1 MSLYDNMAANMLLG
15 AILNKSQ
22 LAISDRYNITVDFFY
37 NKTMKEGKRFH
48 SLIFACCQALA
59 SQGVE
64 EIGVIDIGEFY
75 KSYPKQM
82 AVLEENDYQ
91 DFIEFVKDKCDES
104 NFEHYYNVVK
114 KFAVLRQCKNEGF
127 NISPIYDE
135 YGDAET
141 ERQKLD
147 NYTVEDIIKYFEEKA
162 LNVKKMFYKDKD
174 ISEYKLSNDLYDVV
188 QGFKHTPLF
197 GYTSMSEYLNTITRG
212 LIKGQLTIMSMMSG
226 FGKTTIGSEACAMI
240 GCKRIFN
247 WEQHKFIDNPN
258 YQGQA
263 VLYIQYEMD
272 DRMEFS
278 PRIIG
283 AVAKVSTKRI
293 IDGVLT
299 DDEEERVNE
308 AIKAINESDINV
320 VTMPNFTINT
330 IEDYIK
336 EYSLIKN
343 IGLVVFDYISA
354 GSAVNSEMAKS
365 NRVSMREDMTL
376 AAISS
381 ALKEMARKYDVAVLT
396 FTQVNAN
403 IHTQDVLDAG
413 CIAGSRAVQNKA
425 DVAMIVHEV
434 RAKEKP
440 FVDLYLP
447 PEFRQMGLEPN
458 RICHCY
464 KVRFGSYEQGIKVWG
479 YLNLGTGEW
488 TDMFV
493 TNKYNEPIIIEKTKL
508 IKGSD

>member
-22 LAISDRYNITVDFFY
+22 LAISDRYNITTDFFY
-37 NKTMKEGKRFH
+37 DSTTKDGKRFH

-59 SQGVE
+59 YQGVE
-64 EIGVIDIGEFY
+64 EIDIIDVGEFY
-75 KSYPKQM
+75 KSYPKQF
-82 AVLEENDYQ
+82 AILEEHDYQ
-91 DFIEFVKDKCDES
+91 DFIERVKESCDET

-114 KFAVLRQCKNEGF
+114 KFAVLRQCKKEGF
-127 NISPIYDE
+127 DISPLYNE
-135 YGDAET
+135 NNEEAT

-147 NYTVEDIIKYFEEKA
+147 NYSVEDIIKYFEEKA
-162 LNVKKMFYKDKD
+162 LNIKKIFYKDKE
-174 ISEYKLSNDLYDVV
+174 ISEYRLSDDLYEVV
-188 QGFKHTPLF
+188 NGFKHTPLF
-197 GYTSMSEYLNTITRG
+197 GYTTMSEYLNTITRG

-240 GCKRIFN
+240 GCKRIFD
-247 WEQHKFIDNPN
+247 WETHSFIDNPN
-258 YQGQA
+258 YSGQS

-272 DRMEFS
+272 DKMEFS

-293 IDGVLT
+293 IDGVLNE
-299 DDEEERVNE
+299 DEEQRVNE

-330 IEDYIK
+330 IEDYVK
-336 EYSLIKN
+336 EYNLVKN
-343 IGLVVFDYISA
+343 LGLVVFDYISA

-365 NRVSMREDMTL
+365 NKVSMREDMTL
-376 AAISS
+376 SAISS

-434 RAKEKP
+434 RGKEKP
-440 FVDLYLP
+440 FIDLYLSN
-447 PEFRQMGLEPN
+447 EFKLQGLTPN

-464 KVRFGSYEQGIKVWG
+464 KVRFGSHEQGIKVWG

-493 TNKYNEPIIIEKTKL
+493 TNKYNEPISIDKMRLFKFN
-508 IKGSD
+508 G